1 MSNPNSD
8 QLQRLLAQAQIDSA
22 HELAQLAG
30 VAERQIFR
38 LQAGLIH
45 TFPVADV
52 AQLAQALGIS
62 VDELLSIFLPLA
74 TQPMAFTPITPPE
87 PPQVEPEPVVVEP
100 SPPEPPRVD
109 QSAEIAALKAEYER
123 LEKTLEDQAASLRQQ
138 WQQEALELLESWL
151 LQWSAA
157 ANAAQQN
164 PTFPAKT
171 LVALAKPLDH
181 LLEAWQVTPV
191 GMVGEELIYNPKQHQ
206 LVKGGFD
213 VKPGDPV
220 IVQHVGFMQG
230 DRLLHRAKVAIKE

>member
-8 QLQRLLAQAQIDSA
+8 QLQCLLTQAQIDSV

-30 VAERQIFR
+30 IAERQIFR

-52 AQLAQALGIS
+52 VKLAQALGLS
-62 VDELLSIFLPLA
+62 VDELLGIFLPLA
-74 TQPMAFTPITPPE
+74 TQPMAFAPSVKPE
-87 PPQVEPEPVVVEP
+87 EPQAEPEPVKTEP
-100 SPPEPPRVD
+100 LPPALSPVD

-123 LEKTLEDQAASLRQQ
+123 LEKTLENQATTLRQQ

-181 LLEAWQVTPV
+181 LLEAWQVTPLGV
-191 GMVGEELIYNPKQHQ
+191 IGEELIYNPKQHQ